1 MPGAQ
6 FVCPKTAPVRR
17 QRWEATFRS
26 MTENPSKTQ
35 PKTTPQVQTA
45 PETVKDGLRGSKFLP
60 KKLFFVEVC
69 PSTLPAK
76 SPEPPKI
83 RSISMLMM
91 PKQTAGLNKDPQK
104 DCPRHPTQNNPLC
117 DGFRGAHAQNAN
129 RNPNQV
135 PFRPEVCTRWRRSCS
150 SDGEKTPL
158 PHRRAPKTGMQRHES
173 QSQIPRLPLHVV
185 ALPYWPGAASFLQR
199 VGSGRRKIRR
209 SGSLICSGNQ
219 KTPAPERI
227 DPRNESKDC
236 EPIPASGVLLDSPVA
251 NPPNLWNLGGWAWKT
266 SACFCNLLGRS
277 LTR

>member
-1 MPGAQ
+1 
-6 FVCPKTAPVRR
+6 
-17 QRWEATFRS
+17 
-26 MTENPSKTQ
+26 
-35 PKTTPQVQTA
+35 
-45 PETVKDGLRGSKFLP
+45 
-60 KKLFFVEVC
+60 
-69 PSTLPAK
+69 
-76 SPEPPKI
+76 
-83 RSISMLMM
+83 MLMM

-209 SGSLICSGNQ
+209 SGSLVL
-219 KTPAPERI
+219 PDLLREPE
-227 DPRNESKDC
+227 NT
-236 EPIPASGVLLDSPVA
+236 G
-251 NPPNLWNLGGWAWKT
+251 
-266 SACFCNLLGRS
+266 
-277 LTR
+277 TRKN